1 MRLAICDDNRAFLR
15 ELGEHLC
22 TLPLIESVSAFYTME
37 SFLSSVE
44 EGARYDA
51 ALIDLNWN
59 QKRTGMDAAELLFS
73 LSPDTRVVFVT
84 GYSDRYAQQIFLRRS
99 NLSGFLTKPV
109 DPGLLRQNLEKIAGE
124 KERRRETVTILSR
137 GGAVTLCVDEIL
149 SLESRDHT
157 VMVHTLG
164 GSLPVYRR
172 LEDMEQLLPDGF
184 FRCHRSF
191 LVNLRQVR
199 RVEQPDLLL
208 RDGSRVPVSRARYAA
223 TKEAYLR
230 FVGQSI

>member
-22 TLPLIESVSAFYTME
+22 TLPLIESVAAFYTIE

-51 ALIDLNWN
+51 ALIDLYWN
-59 QKRTGMDAAELLFS
+59 QRRTGMDAAELLYAM
-73 LSPDTRVVFVT
+73 SPDTRVVFVT
-84 GYSDRYAQQIFLRRS
+84 GYSDRFVQQIFLRRS

-109 DPGLLRQNLEKIAGE
+109 DPRLLRQNLEKIAAE
-124 KERRRETVTILSR
+124 KARRRETVTVLSR
-137 GGAVTLCVDEIL
+137 GSAVTLFVDEIL
-149 SLESRDHT
+149 SLQSRDHT
-157 VMVHTLG
+157 VLVRTASG
-164 GSLPVYRR
+164 TLPVYRR
-172 LEDMEQLLPDGF
+172 LDDMETLLPDGF

-223 TKEAYLR
+223 TREAFLR